1 MDADFYLPNRR
12 ALAQYFEKDWFDHAL
27 AQGCVPAFD
36 FTPSDPMSFYSDSHE
51 KVSAFL
57 AGAIRDRSLAPER
70 LLEVGAALGRGFYEL
85 YRRTPSVRA
94 ATLVEPSQGLAGAFE
109 TLFLRPGLH
118 RYPVL
123 SGLEGLVEVG
133 FDSTHLAA
141 SVQGVQVSL
150 LNTGHEHLDVP
161 PGTFDLVTCF
171 NVLSQCHEPLALVE
185 LLKRATAPRGIL
197 ALSCTYGW
205 NSKFVGT
212 GALPTKNINTLF
224 GGGWTHVD
232 ETNVEFKL
240 RKYERHWWQFLSH
253 VTVFQK
259 E

>member
-1 MDADFYLPNRR
+1 MGADCYLSDRR

-27 AQGCVPAFD
+27 AQDCVPAFE
-36 FTPSDPMSFYSDSHE
+36 FTPFDPLTFYCDSHE

-57 AGAIRDRSLAPER
+57 AGAILDRNLAPQR

-85 YRRTPSVRA
+85 HRRTPSVRA
-94 ATLVEPSQGLAGAFE
+94 VTLVEPSEGFAGALE

-123 SGLEGLVEVG
+123 SGLEGMVEVA

-141 SVQGVQVSL
+141 SVQSIQVSL
-150 LNTGHEHLDVP
+150 LNMRHEHLDIP
-161 PGTFDLVTCF
+161 PGAFDLVTCF
-171 NVLSQCHEPLALVE
+171 NVLSQCHQPLELVE
-185 LLKRATAPRGIL
+185 LLKRSTAPRGIL

-205 NSKFVGT
+205 NSKYVGT
-212 GALPTKNINTLF
+212 GALPTTNINALF
-224 GGGWTHVD
+224 GASWVHVG
-232 ETNVEFKL
+232 ETNVEFKF
-240 RKYERHWWQFLSH
+240 RKWERGWWHFLSH